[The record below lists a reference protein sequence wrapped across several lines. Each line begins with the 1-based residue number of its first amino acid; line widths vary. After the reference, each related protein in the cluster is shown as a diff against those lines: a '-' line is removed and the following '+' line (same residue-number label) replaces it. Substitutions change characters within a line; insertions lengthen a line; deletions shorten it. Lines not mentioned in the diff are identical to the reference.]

1 MRQVGRGGG
10 GEQEEEEEV
19 RGSEGQGGVVLLDA
33 ALLRHHAD
41 QRLHSS
47 AQVVS
52 HVEQTADTRAWG
64 RGTESGGERER
75 ETEAQNEAWGE
86 TKC

>member
-1 MRQVGRGGG
+1 MRQVGRE
-10 GEQEEEEEV
+10 GEEGEEEEKV
-19 RGSEGQGGVVLLDA
+19 RRSEGQVGVVLLGA

-52 HVEQTADTRAWG
+52 HVEQTADTRA
-64 RGTESGGERER
+64 
-75 ETEAQNEAWGE
+75 
-86 TKC
+86 